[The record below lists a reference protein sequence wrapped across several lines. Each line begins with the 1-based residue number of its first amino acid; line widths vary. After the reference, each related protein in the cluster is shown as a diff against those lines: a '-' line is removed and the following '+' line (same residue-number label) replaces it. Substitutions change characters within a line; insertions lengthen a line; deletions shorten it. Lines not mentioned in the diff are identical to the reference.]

1 MSRPEPYDWEMDSF
15 LQQLDHVNRSTIFPH
30 TFNNNDREVG
40 GVLVGYKS
48 RRGSLP
54 YVFGAIAAMSADE
67 KRATLTFTQ
76 DSWEHVHRVM
86 EQEFPD
92 GEIIGWYHT
101 HPGFGIFLSEHDLF
115 IHRNFFSD
123 ESQVAQVIDPR
134 SGEEGIFTWED
145 GEVRESYRRHVPL
158 GWAPLALHDIESTE
172 QSEEQTPWQEGP

>member
-1 MSRPEPYDWEMDSF
+1 MASANESYDWELDAF
-15 LQQLDHVNRSTIFPH
+15 LHQLDQVNLSTIFPH
-30 TFNNNDREVG
+30 VFNNNDREVG

-54 YVFGAIAAMSADE
+54 YVFGAIAAMAADE
-67 KRATLTFTQ
+67 QRATLTFTQ

-123 ESQVAQVIDPR
+123 ESQVAQVVDPH
-134 SGEEGIFTWED
+134 SGEEGIFTWEN
-145 GEVRESYRRHVPL
+145 GEVAETSRRQVPL
-158 GWAPLALHDIESTE
+158 GWAPVGLNDIEKAHSH
-172 QSEEQTPWQEGP
+172 EEEG

>member
-1 MSRPEPYDWEMDSF
+1 MSGEPYDWELDSF
-15 LQQLDHVNRSTIFPH
+15 LQQLDQVNLAITFPH
-30 TFNNNDREVG
+30 VFNNSDREVG

-54 YVFGAIAAMSADE
+54 YVFGAIAAMAADE
-67 KRATLTFTQ
+67 QRATLTFTQ

-86 EQEFPD
+86 ETEYPD

-123 ESQVAQVIDPR
+123 ESQVAQVIDPH
-134 SGEEGIFTWED
+134 SGEEGVFTWEN
-145 GEVRESYRRHVPL
+145 GGIEEACKRQVPL
-158 GWAPLALHDIESTE
+158 GWGPAGIAEIE
-172 QSEEQTPWQEGP
+172 QSHLNEEESRWQEGP